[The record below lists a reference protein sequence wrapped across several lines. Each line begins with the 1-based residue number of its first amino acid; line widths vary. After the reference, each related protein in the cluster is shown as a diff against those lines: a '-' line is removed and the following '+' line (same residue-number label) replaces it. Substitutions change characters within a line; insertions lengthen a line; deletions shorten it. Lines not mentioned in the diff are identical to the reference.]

1 MNLRI
6 RYIGIVAGFC
16 TATLWAQTPVTI
28 YPDSVYQTIVGFSA
42 SDCWTC
48 NYVGVWDNA
57 AKDHAA
63 EKLFSTSLDS
73 KGNPKGI
80 GLSMWRINLGGG
92 TAEMGDSCG
101 IGDISRRAE
110 CFLNADG
117 TYDWTKQAGQRFF
130 WTKAKEYGC
139 DNFVLFSNTPPVY
152 YTRNGLGFSPGDWKS
167 NLKEDC
173 YDKFA
178 DFLVTCAEHLSAE
191 EGLNVTHISPVN
203 EPQYQ
208 WNSGQEGTPWTNEEL
223 KKLVVEMDRRLQVS
237 DLDTKILITEAG
249 SWSALLGRTSFAEN
263 QIYNFFDSSS
273 PNYVGNLPSMAKVV
287 GGHSYW
293 TDTKNADMR
302 SIRRQVGDRC
312 RGYGIDCFQTEWSLL
327 SGPPIDDFPASFDDA
342 SYMDIAIHMAK
353 VIHTDLTEAN
363 VTSWSY
369 WTSMDMERWGHKNRF
384 SLLKVVPAGGDY
396 DDIKNPGSVTA
407 HKTLWALGN
416 YSLFIRPGYK
426 RIKLE
431 GADDMSGILG
441 SAYLSPDSTK
451 LVAVYINVGKET
463 EQISTDIKVWDG
475 YEVKSR
481 TTYRTSSLIDL
492 MRVANQVSYTDG
504 ELFSIPYR
512 SVITMIYDIAPVHSA
527 IESESAPRIVC
538 RPNPIEK
545 GESLN
550 IRLGGIGQFDCA
562 ELYTLDGKLL
572 YREVIPGEVREVSLP
587 VNTDDKCCLFR
598 LKGKGKCYSGK
609 VFIR

>member
-1 MNLRI
+1 
-6 RYIGIVAGFC
+6 
-16 TATLWAQTPVTI
+16 
-28 YPDSVYQTIVGFSA
+28 
-42 SDCWTC
+42 
-48 NYVGVWDNA
+48 
-57 AKDHAA
+57 
-63 EKLFSTSLDS
+63 
-73 KGNPKGI
+73 
-80 GLSMWRINLGGG
+80 
-92 TAEMGDSCG
+92 
-101 IGDISRRAE
+101 
-110 CFLNADG
+110 
-117 TYDWTKQAGQRFF
+117 
-130 WTKAKEYGC
+130 
-139 DNFVLFSNTPPVY
+139 
-152 YTRNGLGFSPGDWKS
+152 
-167 NLKEDC
+167 
-173 YDKFA
+173 
-178 DFLVTCAEHLSAE
+178 
-191 EGLNVTHISPVN
+191 
-203 EPQYQ
+203 
-208 WNSGQEGTPWTNEEL
+208 
-223 KKLVVEMDRRLQVS
+223 MDRRLQVS

-249 SWSALLGRTSFAEN
+249 SWSALLGGTSFAEN

-293 TDTKNADMR
+293 TDTKNANMR

-441 SAYLSPDSTK
+441 SAYLSPDSMK